1 MLTVGIK
8 QAINI
13 IDTEGMKNMSVTD
26 EQVAETALK
35 FAAEMAKTLGMTQE
49 EDMDA
54 LREGQR
60 VMMATATGIVVGKIR
75 VARVES
81 RGGNARFET
90 YLLNDTILSPAQFS
104 ETRLCKYMF
113 LRNAEGGWNEE
124 ADIAC
129 SLPEGAV
136 LYVE

>member
-1 MLTVGIK
+1 M
-8 QAINI
+8 I
-13 IDTEGMKNMSVTD
+13 ITEGMKSMSITD
-26 EQVAETALK
+26 EQIAETT
-35 FAAEMAKTLGMTQE
+35 FEVAAEMALALGMTPE
-49 EDMDA
+49 EDMTT
-54 LREGQR
+54 LWEGQR
-60 VMMATATGIVVGKIR
+60 VMMVTATGIVVGKIR

-81 RGGNARFET
+81 RAGNARFET

-129 SLPEGAV
+129 SLPEGAA
-136 LYVE
+136 LYVR

>member
-1 MLTVGIK
+1 
-8 QAINI
+8 
-13 IDTEGMKNMSVTD
+13 MSITD
-26 EQVAETALK
+26 KKIAEATMAA
-35 FAAEMAKTLGMTQE
+35 AAEMAKALGMTQE
-49 EDMDA
+49 EDMIN

-75 VARVES
+75 VARAES
-81 RGGNARFET
+81 RAGNARFET

-124 ADIAC
+124 ADIVC
-129 SLPEGAV
+129 SLPEGAA
-136 LYVE
+136 LYVR